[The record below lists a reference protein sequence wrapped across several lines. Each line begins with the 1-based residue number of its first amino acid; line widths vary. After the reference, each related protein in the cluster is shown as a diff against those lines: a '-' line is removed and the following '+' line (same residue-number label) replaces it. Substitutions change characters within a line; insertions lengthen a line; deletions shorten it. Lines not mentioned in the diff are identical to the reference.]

1 MCVCVFGLFESAQHN
16 CSHTQYM
23 YKEYGGRQSEWRCL
37 LYSSGT
43 ILICFTMLQVM
54 FPMRG
59 SISNKQDVSSS
70 RSSISTADSPA
81 NSKLLALQ
89 EKCYHEL
96 IDVCRC
102 IADSLGV
109 NSSSIMNVQVK
120 SLIHFVV
127 SWFLPMQSLFIV
139 EFFLFTRKDRF
150 MLSYPC
156 KCLCVCS
163 SVTFESDD
171 GILLNVVQRA
181 CH

>member
-1 MCVCVFGLFESAQHN
+1 VCVRACVCEVCVCMHMCVYLRYLRVLSMTVVMPNACIQNMGADSL
-16 CSHTQYM
+16 
-23 YKEYGGRQSEWRCL
+23 SERGL
-37 LYSSGT
+37 LYLSWT

-59 SISNKQDVSSS
+59 SISNKQDISSS

-96 IDVCRC
+96 MDVCRC

-120 SLIHFVV
+120 SLIQSAF
-127 SWFLPMQSLFIV
+127 SWFLPMQSLFIP
-139 EFFLFTRKDRF
+139 EF
-150 MLSYPC
+150 S
-156 KCLCVCS
+156 CL
-163 SVTFESDD
+163 
-171 GILLNVVQRA
+171 
-181 CH
+181 

>member
-1 MCVCVFGLFESAQHN
+1 MS
-16 CSHTQYM
+16 
-23 YKEYGGRQSEWRCL
+23 
-37 LYSSGT
+37 
-43 ILICFTMLQVM
+43 FTMLQVM

-70 RSSISTADSPA
+70 RRSISTADSPA

-120 SLIHFVV
+120 SLIYSV
-127 SWFLPMQSLFIV
+127 
-139 EFFLFTRKDRF
+139 
-150 MLSYPC
+150 LS
-156 KCLCVCS
+156 
-163 SVTFESDD
+163 
-171 GILLNVVQRA
+171 
-181 CH
+181 